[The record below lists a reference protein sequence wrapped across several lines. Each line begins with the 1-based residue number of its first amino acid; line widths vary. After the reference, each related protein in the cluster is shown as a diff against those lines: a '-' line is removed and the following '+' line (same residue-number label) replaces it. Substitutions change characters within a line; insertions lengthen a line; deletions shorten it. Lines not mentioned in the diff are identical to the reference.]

1 MKKSLFIL
9 ILNLIVRI
17 WPTGN
22 SPFAPGTVCSL
33 VASLIG
39 FIINIKYGSDITLI
53 VGLIFGLV
61 GYYSTKIYI
70 IEHNRKDPSEV
81 VIDEFSGQMIATSAA
96 GISPT
101 FNIFAFILF
110 RFFDIL
116 KPSIIGK
123 AENIDGALGIMMDDW
138 LAGIFSAIIL
148 ISFFM
153 LGYIDYNWA
162 LI

>member
-9 ILNLIVRI
+9 ILNLIVKI

-39 FIINIKYGSDITLI
+39 FIINTKYGSDITLF

-96 GISPT
+96 GVSPI